1 MTDKPIVAIVDD
13 DADVLDSLQS
23 LLARRGLSPLA
34 LASAAELLQ
43 QIDAGQVFD
52 CIVTDIRMPGT
63 SGVEMYQDLKRRQV
77 GTPVIFITGHGEVDL
92 AVRSMKAGVADFI
105 EKPID
110 GARLVASIK
119 DAVQRQRHVRKAEA
133 ILATLRDRFAV
144 LSERQREVMLLVVAG
159 HPNKEIAA
167 RLKLSIRTV
176 EHYREWVMEKMQAK
190 SIADLVQMAIRLD
203 LLAEKTNSNQD

>member
-1 MTDKPIVAIVDD
+1 MTEKPIVALVDD

-23 LLARRGLSPLA
+23 LLSRRGLSPVA
-34 LASAAELLQ
+34 LGSAAELLER
-43 QIDAGQVFD
+43 IDAGEVFE

-63 SGVEMYQDLKRRQV
+63 SGVELYQDLKRRHV
-77 GTPVIFITGHGEVDL
+77 ATPVIFITGHGEVDL
-92 AVRSMKAGVADFI
+92 AVRSMKAGVTDFI

-110 GARLVASIK
+110 GPRLVASIK
-119 DAVQRQRHVRKAEA
+119 DAVERQRHVRKAEA
-133 ILATLRDRFAV
+133 MLASLRERFAV

-190 SIADLVQMAIRLD
+190 SIAELVQMAIRLD
-203 LLAEKTNSNQD
+203 LLAENASSDRA